1 MGNPDP
7 TQAVTRKPAVQ
18 VLAVGGVLLLI
29 VGGLLLHPYVRS
41 RLPSSDPPLP
51 ATEVTP
57 VVGEGVGSP
66 LDVPTSEYPF
76 TFIPTHVPTSVPT
89 PVPAVPDRLFISAI
103 KLDAPV
109 VPVTRT
115 MIWANG
121 QKQPTFTIPQTR
133 AVGWHETSAPLGVA
147 GNTVLN
153 GHNTGSGEVFRD
165 LYKVKEKDTILVYS
179 GETFYHY
186 VVTQILVLP
195 EIGEPLA
202 VRVKNASY
210 IQPSEDERLTLV
222 TCHPYGSL
230 RNRLVVIAHPAEV
243 GD

>member
-1 MGNPDP
+1 
-7 TQAVTRKPAVQ
+7 VQ
-18 VLAVGGVLLLI
+18 VLAVGGVLLII
-29 VGGLLLHPYVRS
+29 VGGLLLYPYVHS
-41 RLPSSDPPLP
+41 RLPSSHPALP
-51 ATEVTP
+51 ATGVTP
-57 VVGEGVGSP
+57 IVGEGMGSP
-66 LDVPTSEYPF
+66 LDVPTSEYEF

-109 VPVTRT
+109 APVTRT

-121 QKQPTFTIPQTR
+121 QKQPTFKIPQAR
-133 AVGWHETSAPLGVA
+133 VVGWHETSAPLGVP

-153 GHNTGSGEVFRD
+153 GHNTGFGEVFRD

-179 GETFYHY
+179 GEASYHY

-195 EIGEPLA
+195 EIGEPLE

-210 IQPSEDERLTLV
+210 IQPSEDEQLTLV